1 MKEPA
6 NLSHQEWMKRA
17 LRLAARGEGL
27 ASPNP
32 MVGAVVVS
40 NGALAGEGYH
50 LYDRRTHAEVAALR
64 MAGSRS
70 RGADLYVT
78 LEPCC
83 HQGRTPP
90 CATAVV
96 EAGVRRVFVAVK
108 DPNPLV
114 EGKGISY
121 LRRRGVEVEVGL
133 CRNEAARQNEAFFHY
148 IRTGRPFVT
157 LKLAMTLDGR
167 IAASSGESKWIT
179 GAKAR
184 AYVQRL
190 RFRSDALLVGI
201 ETVLAD
207 DPSLNVR
214 WKQEKRI
221 TRVILD
227 SRLRCPGGAR
237 LFESGDPVV
246 IFHGEAKSDHDMER
260 LGGRAALVRVSSGDR
275 GLDWDEILTELGQR
289 SITSLL
295 VEGGGQVGA
304 SLLARHQA
312 NRLNFFYAPKILG
325 SEGKD
330 GIGPL
335 GLQSLVEAIPV
346 CKTSIRR
353 LGDDFLLDGVLGDP

>member
-1 MKEPA
+1 
-6 NLSHQEWMKRA
+6 MKRA
-17 LRLAARGEGL
+17 LRLAARGEGR

-32 MVGAVVVS
+32 MVGAVVVRD
-40 NGALAGEGYH
+40 GVLAGEGYH
-50 LYDRRTHAEVAALR
+50 VYDLRTHAEAAALR

-90 CATAVV
+90 CAAAVA
-96 EAGVRRVFVAVK
+96 EAGVRRVFVAVE

-121 LRRRGVEVEVGL
+121 LRRRGIEVEVGL
-133 CRNEAARQNEAFFHY
+133 CRNEAVRLNEVFFHY

-167 IAASSGESKWIT
+167 IAARSGESKWIT
-179 GAKAR
+179 GARAR
-184 AYVQRL
+184 RYVQRL
-190 RFRSDALLVGI
+190 RFRSDAVLVGV

-214 WKQEKRI
+214 WKKEKRI

-227 SRLRCPGGAR
+227 SRLRCPAEAR

-246 IFHGEAKSDHDMER
+246 IFHGPEAAAADLRR
-260 LGGRAALVRVSSGDR
+260 LGSRATLVSVTSGAA
-275 GLDWDEILTELGQR
+275 GLEWDLVLAELGRR

-295 VEGGGQVGA
+295 VEGGGRVAA
-304 SLLARHQA
+304 SLLAGHRA

-325 SEGKD
+325 GDGIS

-335 GLQSLVEAIPV
+335 GLQPLAGAIPAF
-346 CKTSIRR
+346 KTSVRR
-353 LGDDFLLDGVLGDP
+353 FGEDFLLDGLVEE